1 MLERE
6 AYMWLG
12 HMTTFRQGDVD
23 KLFLLFE
30 SASEIYKN
38 LYEDADVLERLV
50 DKDVLK
56 AETAKEIKG
65 CDTGLWDRDLK
76 ERMRST
82 DVKAVTPADDTYPSR
97 LRDIPDKPLCL
108 YYRGDISIAETEH
121 IVAIIGSRRV
131 SSYGMKATDQFSR
144 GLSNKGITIVSGMAY
159 GVDGKAHRSCIE
171 EKGKTIAVL
180 GGGVDICYPRTN
192 LDIYLEMCENHLV
205 LSEYEPGEA
214 HKSLHFPARNR
225 IISGLADGV
234 LVTEA
239 ALKSGTMITVDRAL
253 EQGRTVYAVPG
264 RMTDLMSKGTNNLI
278 KQGAILVDSTE
289 DIVRDMIGLEE
300 SRTKQTRRNSERQV
314 NLADGT
320 NIKNEVNLANASV
333 RNQSLNEKEK
343 SIIGMLG
350 YEPVFIDDLIRSNG
364 MNIGET
370 LGTLRHLEGLGLIV
384 SVENSYYVLKK

>member
-1 MLERE
+1 
-6 AYMWLG
+6 
-12 HMTTFRQGDVD
+12 
-23 KLFLLFE
+23 
-30 SASEIYKN
+30 
-38 LYEDADVLERLV
+38 
-50 DKDVLK
+50 
-56 AETAKEIKG
+56 
-65 CDTGLWDRDLK
+65 
-76 ERMRST
+76 
-82 DVKAVTPADDTYPSR
+82 
-97 LRDIPDKPLCL
+97 
-108 YYRGDISIAETEH
+108 
-121 IVAIIGSRRV
+121 
-131 SSYGMKATDQFSR
+131 MKATDQFSR
-144 GLSNKGITIVSGMAY
+144 GLSNKGIAIVSGMAY

-192 LDIYLEMCENHLV
+192 LDIYLEMCENQLV

-214 HKSLHFPARNR
+214 HKTLHFPARNR

-239 ALKSGTMITVDRAL
+239 ALRSGTMITVDRAL

-289 DIVRDMIGLEE
+289 DIVRDMLGIEE
-300 SRTKQTRRNSERQV
+300 SKTKQTRKTSARQANSS
-314 NLADGT
+314 NT
-320 NIKNEVNLANASV
+320 TNEVSLAKDSACNP
-333 RNQSLNEKEK
+333 SLNEKEK

>member
-50 DKDVLK
+50 EKGVLK

-65 CDTGLWDRDLK
+65 CDTLLWDRDLK
-76 ERMRST
+76 ERLRIT
-82 DVKAVTPADDTYPSR
+82 DIKAVTPADDTYPSR

-180 GGGVDICYPRTN
+180 GGGVDICYPPGNRVLYERMITN
-192 LDIYLEMCENHLV
+192 GGII
-205 LSEYEPGEA
+205 SEYPAGEEP
-214 HKSLHFPARNR
+214 LPFHFPARNR
-225 IISGLADGV
+225 IISALSDLIIV
-234 LVTEA
+234 VEA
-239 ALKSGTMITVDRAL
+239 RKKSGSLITADFAL
-253 EQGRTVYAVPG
+253 SQGKTVFAVPG
-264 RMTDLMSKGTNNLI
+264 RIDDRLSEGTNYLI
-278 KQGAILVDSTE
+278 AQGAGIAYSHEAILQE
-289 DIVRDMIGLEE
+289 
-300 SRTKQTRRNSERQV
+300 
-314 NLADGT
+314 
-320 NIKNEVNLANASV
+320 
-333 RNQSLNEKEK
+333 
-343 SIIGMLG
+343 
-350 YEPVFIDDLIRSNG
+350 
-364 MNIGET
+364 
-370 LGTLRHLEGLGLIV
+370 LEGRALILNNE
-384 SVENSYYVLKK
+384 STRKLRAREARLRADIKKKGRVKKRKFFHASFLLWGKHGHFI